1 MPNLFSLVIIG
12 AIGWLLYRTLA
23 HGGGGQSRP
32 DVPPPPDK
40 NRTRDITPLEKDPK
54 TGIYRPRDE

>member
-1 MPNLFSLVIIG
+1 M
-12 AIGWLLYRTLA
+12 AT
-23 HGGGGQSRP
+23 Q
-32 DVPPPPDK
+32 DK